1 MNTSTIQTI
10 NGKLV
15 SVSSIKQTRKVGR
28 WTIGLLV
35 NDVWYNAFGTEE
47 TLNKLISGLE
57 RGNDVT
63 VKFKT
68 NGMFKELVSVNP
80 IVQQELKTPVATIP
94 EDVQILIPVSQTWH
108 MVEDGVLSIK
118 RFKMALKVIESDC
131 AFLQKELDKI
141 DSP

>member
-1 MNTSTIQTI
+1 MNTTTIQTI
-10 NGKLV
+10 DGKLV
-15 SVSSIKQTRKVGR
+15 SVSSIKQTRKTGR

-35 NDVWYNAFGTEE
+35 NDAWYNAFGTEE
-47 TLNKLISGLE
+47 TLSKLISGLE

-68 NGMFKELVSVNP
+68 NGMFKELVECKP
-80 IVQQELKTPVATIP
+80 IVQQELKTPVVTIP
-94 EDVQILIPVSQTWH
+94 EDMQILIPVSQTWT
-108 MVEDGVLSIK
+108 MIEDGVLSIK

-141 DSP
+141 DTP